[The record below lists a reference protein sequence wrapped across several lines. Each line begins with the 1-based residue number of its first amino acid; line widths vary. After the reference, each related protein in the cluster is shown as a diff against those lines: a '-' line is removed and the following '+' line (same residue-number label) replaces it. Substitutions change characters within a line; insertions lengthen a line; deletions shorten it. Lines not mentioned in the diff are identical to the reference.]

1 MFCSCRI
8 YVYCINFVIRMEIVD
23 CCEKHCA
30 SISKSLRTD
39 PVAICVLKIGNERA
53 NPNSSQ

>member
-1 MFCSCRI
+1 
-8 YVYCINFVIRMEIVD
+8 MEIVD